1 MPPSPGLRHSIAMSA
16 SALSPI
22 PPGPPVDPQDRRILL
37 WIVAVGFFMQT
48 LDATIVNTALP
59 AMAASLG
66 ESPLRMQSVIVAYS
80 LTMAMLIPASGWLA
94 DRFGTRKVFLF
105 AIAVFSLG
113 SLACALSRHVNE
125 LVAARVLQGLGGAL
139 LLPVGRLAVLRTFPR
154 GEFLEAMSFVA
165 IPGLIGPLLGPTLG
179 GWLVQSASW
188 HWVFLI
194 NLPVGL
200 IGLVATARYMPNL
213 RAPRVDGFDL
223 AGYVLLAFGMVSISL
238 AIEAAAWLGRGGAAA
253 LGVGGLVALVVY
265 WLHAGRHA
273 QPLYSPQLFRV
284 RTLSVGLLGNLFCR
298 LGSGAMPFLIP
309 VSLQVLLQYPPLYA
323 GLMMLP
329 AALAGMG
336 MKRLA
341 TPLIRRH
348 GYRTVLVANTIALG
362 LLMASFALRQPDW
375 PLALQVV
382 QLAAFGA
389 VNSLQFTAM
398 NTITLK
404 DLDGASASS
413 GNGLL
418 SMVQMLAMSLGV
430 AVAGAVLSEW
440 SQAYGGAQVP
450 GAVAHAFQ
458 STFLTVGFI
467 TVVSAAVFWQLPQ
480 EARTPPREGPEV
492 SGQG

>member
-1 MPPSPGLRHSIAMSA
+1 MASPNAEA
-16 SALSPI
+16 TTPI
-22 PPGPPVDPQDRRILL
+22 VPDPGADHRRILL

-66 ESPLRMQSVIVAYS
+66 ESPLHMQSVIVAYS

-113 SLACALSRHVNE
+113 SLACASSRHLNE
-125 LVAARVLQGLGGAL
+125 LLAARVLQGLGGAL

-200 IGLVATARYMPNL
+200 IGLVATARFMPDL
-213 RAPRVDGFDL
+213 RVPKPDPFDT
-223 AGYVLLAFGMVSISL
+223 AGYVLLAFGMVAISL
-238 AIEAAAWLGRGGAAA
+238 AIEAAGLVGRGGAAA

-265 WLHAGRHA
+265 WLHAVRHER
-273 QPLYSPQLFRV
+273 PLYSTQLFRV

-309 VSLQVLLQYPPLYA
+309 VSLQLLLNFSPMHA

-329 AALAGMG
+329 TALAGMG
-336 MKRLA
+336 IKRAA
-341 TPLIRRH
+341 TPLIRRFS
-348 GYRTVLVANTIALG
+348 YRNVLVVNTLLLG

-375 PLALQVV
+375 PLGWQVL

-440 SQAYGGAQVP
+440 SQAYGGTEVP
-450 GAVAHAFQ
+450 GAVLHAFQ

-467 TVVSAAVFWQLPQ
+467 TVVSAAVFWQLPR
-480 EARTPPREGPEV
+480 EARTPPRDGPEV